1 MMLLEIKN
9 LTKHYGSKCAL
20 RDFSCAIGPG
30 ILGIIGPNGAGK
42 TTLMNLITDNVKRE
56 TGEILYD
63 GTDILKL
70 GKSFR
75 RVLGFMPQ
83 EQGMY
88 DELSARAFLIYMA
101 GLKEVHGKKA
111 REQVEDLLQLVDLQ
125 DAAHR
130 KLGAFSGG
138 MRQRILLA
146 QALLGEP
153 KVVILDEP
161 TVGMDPAERLRV
173 SEYIKEISKER
184 IVLWS
189 THILSDV
196 EAFADSLLIMD
207 SGKLLAH
214 DTPSGLLREHHAG
227 SLEELYFTLTGA

>member
-1 MMLLEIKN
+1 MLLEIKK
-9 LTKHYGSKCAL
+9 LTKHYGSKLAL
-20 RDFSCAIGPG
+20 QDFSCAIGPG

-42 TTLMNLITDNVKRE
+42 TTLMNLITDNVSRE
-56 TGEILYD
+56 AGEILYD
-63 GTDILKL
+63 GTDVLKL
-70 GKSFR
+70 GKGFR
-75 RVLGFMPQ
+75 KILGFMPQ

-88 DELSARAFLIYMA
+88 EELSARAFLIYMA
-101 GLKEVHGKKA
+101 ALKGIRGKKA
-111 REQVEDLLQLVDLQ
+111 REEVENLLDLVDLQ
-125 DAAHR
+125 EAAHR
-130 KLGAFSGG
+130 KLGGFSGG

-173 SEYIKEISKER
+173 SEYIKEISKDS

-196 EAFADSLLIMD
+196 EAFADRILIMNE
-207 SGKLLAH
+207 GKLLAH
-214 DTPSGLLREHHAG
+214 DTPEKLLSENRAE
-227 SLEELYFTLTGA
+227 SMEELYFSFTGT

>member
-1 MMLLEIKN
+1 MLLDIKN

-20 RDFSCAIGPG
+20 QDFSCAIGPG

-42 TTLMNLITDNVKRE
+42 TTLMNLITDNVSRE
-56 TGEILYD
+56 AGEILYD
-63 GTDILKL
+63 GTDVLKL
-70 GKSFR
+70 GKNFR
-75 RVLGFMPQ
+75 RILGFMPQ

-130 KLGAFSGG
+130 KLGGFSGG

-146 QALLGEP
+146 QALLGDP
-153 KVVILDEP
+153 RVVILDEP

-196 EAFADSLLIMD
+196 ESFADSLLIMD

>member
-1 MMLLEIKN
+1 MLLEIKN

-42 TTLMNLITDNVKRE
+42 TTLMNLITDNVSRE
-56 TGEILYD
+56 VGEILYD

-130 KLGAFSGG
+130 KLGGFSGG

>member
-1 MMLLEIKN
+1 MLLDIKN

-20 RDFSCAIGPG
+20 QDFSCAIGPG

-42 TTLMNLITDNVKRE
+42 TTLMNLITDNVSRE
-56 TGEILYD
+56 VGEILYD
-63 GTDILKL
+63 GTDVLKL

-75 RVLGFMPQ
+75 RILGFMPQ

-101 GLKEVHGKKA
+101 GLKDVHGKKA

-130 KLGAFSGG
+130 KLGGFSGG

-173 SEYIKEISKER
+173 SEYIKKISKER

>member
-1 MMLLEIKN
+1 MLLEIKN

-42 TTLMNLITDNVKRE
+42 TTLMNLITDNVSRE
-56 TGEILYD
+56 AGEILYD
-63 GTDILKL
+63 GTDVLKL
-70 GKSFR
+70 GKGFR
-75 RVLGFMPQ
+75 KILGFMPQ

-130 KLGAFSGG
+130 KLGGFSGG

-227 SLEELYFTLTGA
+227 SLEELYFALTGA

>member
-1 MMLLEIKN
+1 MLLEIKK

-20 RDFSCAIGPG
+20 QDFSCAIGSG

-42 TTLMNLITDNVKRE
+42 TTLMNLITDNVSRE
-56 TGEILYD
+56 AGEILYD
-63 GTDILKL
+63 GTDVLKL
-70 GKSFR
+70 GKGFR
-75 RVLGFMPQ
+75 KILGFMPQ

-88 DELSARAFLIYMA
+88 EELSARAFLIYMA
-101 GLKEVHGKKA
+101 ALKGIRGKKA
-111 REQVEDLLQLVDLQ
+111 REEVENLLDLVDLKE
-125 DAAHR
+125 AAHR
-130 KLGAFSGG
+130 KLGGFSGG

-153 KVVILDEP
+153 EVVILDEP

-173 SEYIKEISKER
+173 SEYIKEISKDS

-196 EAFADSLLIMD
+196 EAFADRILIMNE
-207 SGKLLAH
+207 GKLLAH
-214 DTPSGLLREHHAG
+214 DTPEKLLSENRAE
-227 SLEELYFTLTGA
+227 SMEELYFTLTGT

>member
-1 MMLLEIKN
+1 MLLDIKN

-20 RDFSCAIGPG
+20 QDFSCAIGPG

-42 TTLMNLITDNVKRE
+42 TTLMNLITDNVSRE
-56 TGEILYD
+56 AGEILYD
-63 GTDILKL
+63 GTDVLKL
-70 GKSFR
+70 GKGFR
-75 RVLGFMPQ
+75 KILGFMPQ

-88 DELSARAFLIYMA
+88 EELSARAFLIYMA
-101 GLKEVHGKKA
+101 ALKGIRGKKA
-111 REQVEDLLQLVDLQ
+111 REEVENLLDLVDLKE
-125 DAAHR
+125 AAHR
-130 KLGAFSGG
+130 KLGGFSGG

-153 KVVILDEP
+153 EVVILDEP

-173 SEYIKEISKER
+173 SEYIKEISKDS

-196 EAFADSLLIMD
+196 EAFADRILIMNE
-207 SGKLLAH
+207 GKLLAH
-214 DTPSGLLREHHAG
+214 DTPEKLLSENRAE
-227 SLEELYFTLTGA
+227 SMEELYFSFTGT

>member
-1 MMLLEIKN
+1 MLLEIKN

-130 KLGAFSGG
+130 KLGGFSGG

>member
-1 MMLLEIKN
+1 MLLEIKN

-130 KLGAFSGG
+130 KLGGFSGG

-227 SLEELYFTLTGA
+227 SLEELYFALTGA

>member
-1 MMLLEIKN
+1 MTLHLEG
-9 LTKHYGSKCAL
+9 LTKVYKDKVAL
-20 RDFSCAIGPG
+20 DDITFSFTPG
-30 ILGIIGPNGAGK
+30 IYGLLGPNGAGK
-42 TTLMNLITDNVKRE
+42 STMMNLITDNVKRE

-63 GTDILKL
+63 GTDVLKL

-75 RVLGFMPQ
+75 RMLGFMPQ

-111 REQVEDLLQLVDLQ
+111 REQVEDLLRLVDLQ

-130 KLGAFSGG
+130 KLGGFSGG

-196 EAFADSLLIMD
+196 ESFADFLLIMD

>member
-1 MMLLEIKN
+1 MLLEIKN

-63 GTDILKL
+63 GTDVLKL
-70 GKSFR
+70 GKNFR
-75 RVLGFMPQ
+75 RILGFMPQ

-130 KLGAFSGG
+130 KLGGFSGG

-227 SLEELYFTLTGA
+227 SLEELYFALTGA

>member
-1 MMLLEIKN
+1 MLLEIKN

-63 GTDILKL
+63 GTDVLKL

-75 RVLGFMPQ
+75 RILGFMPQ

-130 KLGAFSGG
+130 KLGGFSGG

-227 SLEELYFTLTGA
+227 SLEELYFALTGA

>member
-1 MMLLEIKN
+1 MLLEIKN

-63 GTDILKL
+63 GTDVLKL
-70 GKSFR
+70 GKGFR
-75 RVLGFMPQ
+75 KILGFMPQ

-130 KLGAFSGG
+130 KLGGFSGG

-196 EAFADSLLIMD
+196 ESFADFLLIMD

>member
-1 MMLLEIKN
+1 MLLEIKN

-42 TTLMNLITDNVKRE
+42 TTLMNLITDNVSRE
-56 TGEILYD
+56 VGEILYD
-63 GTDILKL
+63 GTDVLKL
-70 GKSFR
+70 GKNFR
-75 RVLGFMPQ
+75 RILGFMPQ

-130 KLGAFSGG
+130 KLGGFSGG

>member
-1 MMLLEIKN
+1 MLLEIKK

-20 RDFSCAIGPG
+20 QDFSCAIGPG

-42 TTLMNLITDNVKRE
+42 TTLMNLITDNVSRE
-56 TGEILYD
+56 AGEILYD
-63 GTDILKL
+63 GTDVLKL
-70 GKSFR
+70 GKGFR
-75 RVLGFMPQ
+75 KILGFMPQ

-88 DELSARAFLIYMA
+88 EELSARAFLIYMA
-101 GLKEVHGKKA
+101 ALKGIRGKKA
-111 REQVEDLLQLVDLQ
+111 REEVENLLDLVDLKE
-125 DAAHR
+125 AAHR
-130 KLGAFSGG
+130 KLGGFSGG

-153 KVVILDEP
+153 EVVILDEP

-173 SEYIKEISKER
+173 SEYIKEISKDS

-196 EAFADSLLIMD
+196 EAFADRILIMNE
-207 SGKLLAH
+207 GKLLAH
-214 DTPSGLLREHHAG
+214 DTPEKLLSENRAE
-227 SLEELYFTLTGA
+227 SMEELYFSFTGT

>member
-1 MMLLEIKN
+1 MLLEIKN

-63 GTDILKL
+63 GTDVLKL
-70 GKSFR
+70 GKNFR
-75 RVLGFMPQ
+75 RILGFMPQ

-130 KLGAFSGG
+130 KLGGFSGG

>member
-1 MMLLEIKN
+1 MLLEIKK

-20 RDFSCAIGPG
+20 QDFSCAIGPG

-42 TTLMNLITDNVKRE
+42 TTLMNLITDNVSRE
-56 TGEILYD
+56 AGEILYD
-63 GTDILKL
+63 GTDVLKL
-70 GKSFR
+70 GKGFR
-75 RVLGFMPQ
+75 KILGFMPQ

-88 DELSARAFLIYMA
+88 EELSARAFLIYMA
-101 GLKEVHGKKA
+101 ALKGIRGKKA
-111 REQVEDLLQLVDLQ
+111 REEVGNLLDLVDLKE
-125 DAAHR
+125 AAHR
-130 KLGAFSGG
+130 KLGGFSGG

-153 KVVILDEP
+153 EVVILDEP

-173 SEYIKEISKER
+173 SEYIKEISKDS

-196 EAFADSLLIMD
+196 EAFADRILIMNE
-207 SGKLLAH
+207 GKLMAH
-214 DTPSGLLREHHAG
+214 DTPEKLLSENRAE
-227 SLEELYFTLTGA
+227 SMEELYFSFTGT

>member
-1 MMLLEIKN
+1 MLLEIKN

-42 TTLMNLITDNVKRE
+42 TTLMNLITDNVSRE
-56 TGEILYD
+56 VGEILYD
-63 GTDILKL
+63 GTDVLKL
-70 GKSFR
+70 GKNFR
-75 RVLGFMPQ
+75 RILGFMPQ

-130 KLGAFSGG
+130 KLGGFSGG

-227 SLEELYFTLTGA
+227 SLEELYFALTGA

>member
-1 MMLLEIKN
+1 MLLEIKN

-42 TTLMNLITDNVKRE
+42 TTLMNLITDNVSRE
-56 TGEILYD
+56 VGEILYD
-63 GTDILKL
+63 GTDVLKL
-70 GKSFR
+70 GKNFR
-75 RVLGFMPQ
+75 RILGFMPQ

-130 KLGAFSGG
+130 KLGGFSGG

-227 SLEELYFTLTGA
+227 SLKELYFTLTGA

>member
-1 MMLLEIKN
+1 
-9 LTKHYGSKCAL
+9 
-20 RDFSCAIGPG
+20 
-30 ILGIIGPNGAGK
+30 
-42 TTLMNLITDNVKRE
+42 
-56 TGEILYD
+56 
-63 GTDILKL
+63 
-70 GKSFR
+70 
-75 RVLGFMPQ
+75 
-83 EQGMY
+83 MY

-130 KLGAFSGG
+130 KLGGFSGG

>member
-1 MMLLEIKN
+1 MLLEIKN

-63 GTDILKL
+63 GTDVLKL
-70 GKSFR
+70 GKGFR
-75 RVLGFMPQ
+75 KILGFMPQ

-130 KLGAFSGG
+130 KLGGFSGG

-146 QALLGEP
+146 QALLGDP
-153 KVVILDEP
+153 RVVILDEP

-196 EAFADSLLIMD
+196 ESFADSLLIMD